1 MSSPLR
7 TSASSASSVLSL
19 LLLLAACAS
28 KPPVHTERDP
38 LADFARY
45 RTYAWLAAP
54 REPTPRDPDPT
65 RGGFAWHTR
74 MAVDSQLGKRGYLET
89 DPNVAD
95 LLVSVG
101 VTIDEK
107 HADTLGDFMRY
118 RDSGGTE
125 GLFSAFSLGYEE
137 TRLTVELFD
146 AGTRQVVWR
155 GIGAISMDAHD
166 RGPRVEVT
174 VAQMFEAYPKR

>member
-7 TSASSASSVLSL
+7 TSAASASSVLSL
-19 LLLLAACAS
+19 LLLLAGCSS

-54 REPTPRDPDPT
+54 REPSPIDADPT
-65 RGGFAWHTR
+65 RSGFAWR
-74 MAVDSQLGKRGYLET
+74 MRSALDSQLGRRGYVET
-89 DPNVAD
+89 DADGAD

-107 HADTLGDFMRY
+107 HADTIRDYIRY
-118 RDSGGTE
+118 RDAGGTQ
-125 GLFSAFSLGYEE
+125 GLFSAYSLGYEE

-155 GIGAISMDAHD
+155 GIGALAMDAHD
-166 RGPRVEVT
+166 RGHQTDAT
-174 VAQMFEAYPKR
+174 VAQMFEAFPKR